1 MTRRK
6 QGPHT
11 STLGFRTTTIV
22 ATVFAVATIAF
33 VTIAHTAPAHAA
45 PTTAP
50 TSSAGSVGIRLVDV
64 PEDALNDPR
73 ALQYIVD
80 HLNPGMTIERR
91 IEVSNSTSAPLT
103 VQVYAGAAD
112 ITAGGFV
119 GQAAGS
125 QNDLSSW
132 TSLAEGQ
139 VTIPAGGK
147 VLDTVTVAIPSDAAP
162 GEQYGA
168 VWVETA
174 ATNSGP
180 IAAINRV
187 GIRMYVSIGG
197 DNPPPTSFV
206 VDTLTASRS
215 ADGNAVVSAQLHNT
229 GGRAIDASGS
239 LTLTSTTG
247 SINAGPYDATL
258 GTTIAP
264 GDTEPVTIEITD
276 DVAAGPW
283 LARIE
288 VTSGTLTEV
297 FEAEVT
303 FPDSGVG
310 EAVPVDNEGMPIWL
324 LVLSGSLVLV
334 LIGGSTALILHLRNK
349 NAATARTPRPGRDP

>member
-1 MTRRK
+1 MTLRK
-6 QGPHT
+6 QGPRT

-22 ATVFAVATIAF
+22 AAAFAVATIAL
-33 VTIAHTAPAHAA
+33 VTIANSVPAHAA
-45 PTTAP
+45 PIPTQ

-64 PEDALNDPR
+64 PEDTTDDPR
-73 ALQYIVD
+73 AMQYIVD
-80 HLNPGMTIERR
+80 HLNPGTTIERR

-112 ITAGGFV
+112 ITADGFV

-132 TSLAEGQ
+132 TSLDEGQ

-147 VLDTVTVAIPSDAAP
+147 VMDTVTVAVPADAAP
-162 GEQYGA
+162 GEQYAA

-206 VDTLTASRS
+206 VDTLTASRNP
-215 ADGNAVVSAQLHNT
+215 DGTAVVSAQLHNT

-247 SINAGPYDATL
+247 SINAGPYAATL

-264 GDTEPVTIEITD
+264 GDTEPVTIEIAD
-276 DVAAGPW
+276 EVAAGPW
-283 LARIE
+283 LARID
-288 VTSGTLTEV
+288 VTSGTQTQS
-297 FEAEVT
+297 FEAEIT
-303 FPDSGVG
+303 FPDAGVG
-310 EAVPVDNEGMPIWL
+310 EAVPVEQDRMPIWL
-324 LVLSGSLVLV
+324 LVLSGSLVLLLV
-334 LIGGSTALILHLRNK
+334 GGSTALILHHRNR
-349 NAATARTPRPGRDP
+349 NATAAQTP

>member
-1 MTRRK
+1 MTPRK
-6 QGPHT
+6 QGPRT

-22 ATVFAVATIAF
+22 AAAFATATIAL
-33 VTIAHTAPAHAA
+33 VTIANTVPAHAA
-45 PTTAP
+45 PIETQ

-64 PEDALNDPR
+64 PEDAIDDPR

-80 HLNPGMTIERR
+80 HLNPGTTIERR

-112 ITAGGFV
+112 ISTDGFV
-119 GQAAGS
+119 GRAAGL

-139 VTIPAGGK
+139 ITIPAGGK
-147 VLDTVTVAIPSDAAP
+147 VMDTVTVTVPADAAP
-162 GEQYGA
+162 GEQYAA

-187 GIRMYVSIGG
+187 GIRMYVSVGG

-206 VDTLTASRS
+206 VDTLTASRN
-215 ADGNAVVSAQLHNT
+215 ADGTAVVSAQLHNT

-247 SINAGPYDATL
+247 SINAGPYAATL

-283 LARIE
+283 LARID
-288 VTSGTLTEV
+288 VTSGTRTES
-297 FEAEVT
+297 FEAEVI
-303 FPDSGVG
+303 FPDAGVG
-310 EAVPVDNEGMPIWL
+310 EAVPVEQNEMPIWL
-324 LVLSGSLVLV
+324 LVLSGTLVLL
-334 LIGGSTALILHLRNK
+334 LIGGSTALILHHRNK
-349 NAATARTPRPGRDP
+349 NAAVAAARTLL